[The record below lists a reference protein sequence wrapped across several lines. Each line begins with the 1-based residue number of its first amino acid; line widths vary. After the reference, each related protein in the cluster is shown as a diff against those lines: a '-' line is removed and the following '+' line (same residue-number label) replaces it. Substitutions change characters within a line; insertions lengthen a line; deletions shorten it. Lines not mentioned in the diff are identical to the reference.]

1 MNFYRKMK
9 TLLKSVKIV
18 DKKSDLNGQTK
29 DILINDGLISKIA
42 DKIDENADKVIE
54 GENLHVSTG
63 WIDMRVSPKDPGYE
77 SKEDL
82 NSLCKAAAAGGFTR
96 IVTLPNTKPTVQ
108 TKESIAYYRGF
119 SKTQVIDILPAAA
132 VTQNCEGKDF
142 TEMLD
147 LHHAGAVAFT
157 DGEHPLWNADILLK
171 TLQYLYP
178 INALLMN
185 RPEETTLTLFGQMHE
200 GIESTLLGMKGIPS
214 TAEELIVMRDLK
226 LLEYAFSQVSE
237 KPKDPVLH
245 FSTISTQRAVQLIR
259 EAKAKGL
266 PVSCDIAA
274 HQLAFTD
281 ADLKEFDTNL
291 KVNPPFRT
299 KADIEALQAG
309 LADGTIDVIVSD
321 HNPHDEE
328 AKNLEFDMADFGIIG
343 LETTFGV
350 ANSYGTLSLEA
361 LIDKFTVNPTRLL
374 RLTSDSIQEGR
385 TANLTIFNPDI
396 EWTFTA
402 RDIRSKARNT
412 PFIGQTLKGK
422 ALAVINKNYI
432 AD

>member
-1 MNFYRKMK
+1 LNFYRKMK
-9 TLLKSVKIV
+9 TLLKSVKII
-18 DKKSDLNGQTK
+18 DKKSDLNGQIK
-29 DILINDGLISKIA
+29 DILITEGKISKIA
-42 DKIDENADKVIE
+42 DNIEDKADKIIE
-54 GENLHVSTG
+54 GQNLYVSTG
-63 WIDMRVSPKDPGYE
+63 WIDMRVSAQDPGYE

-82 NSLCKAAAAGGFTR
+82 NSLAKAAAAGGFTR

-108 TKESIAYYRGF
+108 TKESIAYYKGF
-119 SKTQVIDILPAAA
+119 SKTQVVDILPAAA
-132 VTQNCEGKDF
+132 VTKNCEGKDF

-147 LHHAGAVAFT
+147 LHNAGAVAFT
-157 DGEHPLWNADILLK
+157 DGSHPLWNADILLK

-178 INALLMN
+178 IDGFLMN
-185 RPEETTLTLFGQMHE
+185 RPEETTLALFGQMHE

-226 LLEYAFSQVSE
+226 LLEYAYSNIAE
-237 KPKDPVLH
+237 KKTNAALH
-245 FSTISTQRAVQLIR
+245 FSTISTSRAVELIR

-299 KADIEALQAG
+299 KADIAALKAG

-321 HNPHDEE
+321 HNPQDEE

-343 LETTFGV
+343 LETAFAV
-350 ANSYGTLSLEA
+350 ANTYGNLSIEA
-361 LIDKFTVNPTRLL
+361 LVDKLTINAAKLL
-374 RLTSDSIQEGR
+374 RLPQESIEEG
-385 TANLTIFNPDI
+385 TEANLTIFAPDK
-396 EWTFTA
+396 EWTFTEK
-402 RDIRSKARNT
+402 DIRSKSKNT
-412 PFIGQTLKGK
+412 PFVGHTLKGK
-422 ALAVINKNYI
+422 VVGVINKNQF
-432 AD
+432 A

>member
-9 TLLKSVKIV
+9 TLLKSVKII
-18 DKKSDLNGQTK
+18 DKKSDFNGQVK
-29 DILINDGLISKIA
+29 DILIDEGKISKIA
-42 DKIDENADKVIE
+42 DKIDEKADKLIE
-54 GENLHVSTG
+54 GENLHVSIG

-82 NSLCKAAAAGGFTR
+82 SSLCKAAIAGGFTR

-108 TKESIAYYRGF
+108 TKESIAYYKGF
-119 SKTQVIDILPAAA
+119 SKTQLVDILPAAA
-132 VTQNCEGKDF
+132 VTKNCEGKDF

-147 LHHAGAVAFT
+147 LHNAGAVAYT

-178 INALLMN
+178 INGFLMN
-185 RPEETTLTLFGQMHE
+185 RPEEATLTLFGQMHE

-237 KPKDPVLH
+237 KRTHSALH
-245 FSTISTQRAVQLIR
+245 FSTISTKRAVELMR

-291 KVNPPFRT
+291 KVNPPFRAKT
-299 KADIEALQAG
+299 DIEALQAG

-321 HNPHDEE
+321 HNPQDEE
-328 AKNLEFDMADFGIIG
+328 SKNLEFDMADFGIIG
-343 LETTFGV
+343 LETAFAV
-350 ANSYGTLSLEA
+350 ANTHSKLPIEA
-361 LIDKFTVNPTRLL
+361 IIDKFTTNPAQLL
-374 RLTSDSIQEGR
+374 RLPEETIHEGSL
-385 TANLTIFNPDI
+385 ANLTIFNPDL
-396 EWTFTA
+396 EWAFTEK
-402 RDIRSKARNT
+402 DIRSKSKNT
-412 PFIGQTLKGK
+412 PFVGHLLKGK
-422 ALAVINKNYI
+422 VVGVINKNQI
-432 AD
+432 A

>member
-1 MNFYRKMK
+1 MNFYRKME
-9 TLLKSVKIV
+9 TLLKSVKII
-18 DKKSDLNGQTK
+18 DKKSDLNGQIK
-29 DILINDGLISKIA
+29 DILITDGKISKIA
-42 DKIDENADKVIE
+42 DKIEDKADRVVE
-54 GENLHVSTG
+54 GQNLCVSTG
-63 WIDMRVSPKDPGYE
+63 WIDMRVSAQDPGYE

-82 NSLCKAAAAGGFTR
+82 SSLAKAAAAGGFTR

-108 TKESIAYYRGF
+108 TKESIAYYKGF
-119 SKTQVIDILPAAA
+119 SKTQMVDILPAAA
-132 VTQNCEGKDF
+132 VTKNCEGKDF

-147 LHHAGAVAFT
+147 LHNAGAIAFT
-157 DGEHPLWNADILLK
+157 DGSHPLWNADILLK

-178 INALLMN
+178 IDGFLMN
-185 RPEETTLTLFGQMHE
+185 RPEETTLALFGQMHE

-226 LLEYAFSQVSE
+226 LLEYAYSNIAE
-237 KPKDPVLH
+237 KKTNAALH
-245 FSTISTQRAVQLIR
+245 FSTISTSRAVELIR

-299 KADIEALQAG
+299 KADIAALQAG

-321 HNPHDEE
+321 HNPQDEE

-343 LETTFGV
+343 LETAFAV
-350 ANSYGTLSLEA
+350 ANTYSNLSVESLV
-361 LIDKFTVNPTRLL
+361 DKFTINAAKLL
-374 RLTSDSIQEGR
+374 RLPEESIAEGAE
-385 TANLTIFNPDI
+385 ANLTIFAPDT
-396 EWTFTA
+396 EWTFTEK
-402 RDIRSKARNT
+402 DIRSKSKNT
-412 PFIGQTLKGK
+412 PFVGHKLKGK
-422 ALAVINKNYI
+422 VVGVINRNQF
-432 AD
+432 A

>member
-9 TLLKSVKIV
+9 TLLKSVKII
-18 DKKSDLNGQTK
+18 DKKSDLNGQIK
-29 DILINDGLISKIA
+29 DILITEGKISKIA
-42 DKIDENADKVIE
+42 DNIEDKADKIVE
-54 GENLHVSTG
+54 GQNLYVSTG
-63 WIDMRVSPKDPGYE
+63 WIDMRVSAQDPGYE

-82 NSLCKAAAAGGFTR
+82 NSLAKAAAAGGFTR

-108 TKESIAYYRGF
+108 TKESIAYYKGF
-119 SKTQVIDILPAAA
+119 SKTQVVDILPAAA
-132 VTQNCEGKDF
+132 VTKNCEGKDF

-147 LHHAGAVAFT
+147 LHNAGAVAFT
-157 DGEHPLWNADILLK
+157 DGSHPLWNADILLK

-178 INALLMN
+178 IDGFLMN
-185 RPEETTLTLFGQMHE
+185 RPEETTLALFGQMHE

-226 LLEYAFSQVSE
+226 LLEYAYSNIAE
-237 KPKDPVLH
+237 KKPNAALH
-245 FSTISTQRAVQLIR
+245 FSTISTSRAVALIR

-299 KADIEALQAG
+299 KADIAALQAG

-321 HNPHDEE
+321 HNPQDEE

-343 LETTFGV
+343 LETAFAV
-350 ANSYGTLSLEA
+350 ANTYGNLSIEA
-361 LIDKFTVNPTRLL
+361 LVDKLTVNAAKLL
-374 RLTSDSIQEGR
+374 RLPQESIEEG
-385 TANLTIFNPDI
+385 TEANLTIFAPDK
-396 EWTFTA
+396 EWTFTEK
-402 RDIRSKARNT
+402 DIRSKSRNT
-412 PFIGQTLKGK
+412 PFVGHTLKGK
-422 ALAVINKNYI
+422 VVGVINKNQF
-432 AD
+432 A

>member
-9 TLLKSVKIV
+9 TLLKSVKII
-18 DKKSDLNGQTK
+18 DKKSDLNGQIK
-29 DILINDGLISKIA
+29 DILITEGKISKIA
-42 DKIDENADKVIE
+42 DNIEDKADKIIE
-54 GENLHVSTG
+54 GQNLYVSTG
-63 WIDMRVSPKDPGYE
+63 WIDMRVSAQDPGYE

-82 NSLCKAAAAGGFTR
+82 NSLAKAAAAGGFTR

-108 TKESIAYYRGF
+108 TKESIAYYKGF
-119 SKTQVIDILPAAA
+119 SKTQVVDILPAAA
-132 VTQNCEGKDF
+132 VTKNCEGKDF

-147 LHHAGAVAFT
+147 LHNAGAVAFT
-157 DGEHPLWNADILLK
+157 DGSHPLWNADILLK

-178 INALLMN
+178 IDGFLMN
-185 RPEETTLTLFGQMHE
+185 RPEETTLALFGQMHE

-226 LLEYAFSQVSE
+226 LLEYAYSNIAE
-237 KPKDPVLH
+237 KKTNAALH
-245 FSTISTQRAVQLIR
+245 FSTISTSRAVELIR

-299 KADIEALQAG
+299 KADIAALKAG

-321 HNPHDEE
+321 HNPQDEE

-343 LETTFGV
+343 LETAFAV
-350 ANSYGTLSLEA
+350 ANTYGNLSIEA
-361 LIDKFTVNPTRLL
+361 LVDKLTINAAKLL
-374 RLTSDSIQEGR
+374 RLPQESIEEG
-385 TANLTIFNPDI
+385 TEANLTIFAPDK
-396 EWTFTA
+396 EWTFTEK
-402 RDIRSKARNT
+402 DIRSKSKNT
-412 PFIGQTLKGK
+412 PFVGHTLKGK
-422 ALAVINKNYI
+422 VVGVINKNQF
-432 AD
+432 A

>member
-1 MNFYRKMK
+1 MK
-9 TLLKSVKIV
+9 TLLKSVKII
-18 DKKSDLNGQTK
+18 DRKSDFNGQIK
-29 DILINDGLISKIA
+29 DILIIEGKISKIA
-42 DKIDENADKVIE
+42 DKIEDEGVKVIE
-54 GENLHVSTG
+54 GANLHVSTG

-82 NSLCKAAAAGGFTR
+82 TSLCRAAAAGGFTK
-96 IVTLPNTKPTVQ
+96 IVTLPNTRPTVQ
-108 TKESIAYYRGF
+108 TKESIAYYKGF
-119 SKTQVIDILPAAA
+119 SKTQVVDILPAAA
-132 VTQNCEGKDF
+132 ITKNCEGKDF

-147 LHHAGAVAFT
+147 LHNAGAIAFT

-178 INALLMN
+178 INGFLMN

-237 KPKDPVLH
+237 TGKNAVLH
-245 FSTISTQRAVQLIR
+245 FSTISTKRAVELIR
-259 EAKAKGL
+259 EAKVRGL

-291 KVNPPFRT
+291 KVNPPFREIN
-299 KADIEALQAG
+299 DIEALQEG

-321 HNPHDEE
+321 HNPQDEE
-328 AKNLEFDMADFGIIG
+328 SKNLEFDMADFGIIG
-343 LETTFGV
+343 LETSFGV
-350 ANSYGTLSLEA
+350 ANTYSKLSVEA
-361 LIDKFTVNPTRLL
+361 LVDKLTINPAKLL
-374 RLTSDSIQEGR
+374 RLSEETIKEGEI
-385 TANLTIFNPDI
+385 ANITIFNPDL
-396 EWTFTA
+396 EWTFMEK
-402 RDIRSKARNT
+402 DIRSKAKNT
-412 PFIGQTLKGK
+412 PFVGRKLRGKVIGI
-422 ALAVINKNYI
+422 INKNQF
-432 AD
+432 A

>member
-1 MNFYRKMK
+1 MK

-18 DKKSDLNGQTK
+18 DTKSDFNGQVK
-29 DILINDGLISKIA
+29 DILIEDGKISRIA
-42 DKIDENADKVIE
+42 DEIEDKTDTFIK
-54 GENLHVSTG
+54 GENLYVSTG

-82 NSLCKAAAAGGFTR
+82 NSLTKAAVAGGFTK

-108 TKESIAYYRGF
+108 TKESIAYYKGF
-119 SKTQVIDILPAAA
+119 SKTQVVDILPAAA
-132 VTQNCEGKDF
+132 VTKNCEGKDF

-147 LHHAGAVAFT
+147 LHNAGAVAFT

-178 INALLMN
+178 INGFLMN

-226 LLEYAFSQVSE
+226 LLEYAFSQVSGE
-237 KPKDPVLH
+237 IIHSALH
-245 FSTISTQRAVQLIR
+245 FSTISTKRSVELIR

-321 HNPHDEE
+321 HNPQDEE
-328 AKNLEFDMADFGIIG
+328 SKNLEFDMADFGIIG
-343 LETTFGV
+343 LETAFAV
-350 ANSYGTLSLEA
+350 ANTYSNLPIETLIEKL
-361 LIDKFTVNPTRLL
+361 TNNPAQLL
-374 RLTSDSIQEGR
+374 RLPEETIKEGSP
-385 TANLTIFNPDI
+385 ANLTIFNPDL
-396 EWTFTA
+396 EWTFSEK
-402 RDIRSKARNT
+402 DIHSKSKNT
-412 PFIGQTLKGK
+412 PFIGHTLKGK
-422 ALAVINKNYI
+422 VVRVINKNQM
-432 AD
+432 A

>member
-1 MNFYRKMK
+1 MK
-9 TLLKSVKIV
+9 TLLKSVKII
-18 DKKSDLNGQTK
+18 DNKSDLNGQIK
-29 DILINDGLISKIA
+29 DIFIEEGKISRIADIIEEKA
-42 DKIDENADKVIE
+42 DKIIE
-54 GENLHVSTG
+54 GENLHVSIG

-82 NSLCKAAAAGGFTR
+82 SSLCKAAAAGGFTK

-108 TKESIAYYRGF
+108 TKESIAYYKGF
-119 SKTQVIDILPAAA
+119 SKTQLVDILPAAA
-132 VTQNCEGKDF
+132 VTKNCEGKDF

-147 LHHAGAVAFT
+147 LNNAGAVAFT

-178 INALLMN
+178 INGFLMN
-185 RPEETTLTLFGQMHE
+185 HPEETTLTLFGQMHE

-214 TAEELIVMRDLK
+214 TAEEIIVMRDLK
-226 LLEYAFSQVSE
+226 LLEYAFSQITE
-237 KPKDPVLH
+237 KKADSALH
-245 FSTISTQRAVQLIR
+245 FSTISTKKAVELIR

-309 LADGTIDVIVSD
+309 LADGTIDSIVSD
-321 HNPHDEE
+321 HNPQDEE
-328 AKNLEFDMADFGIIG
+328 SKNLEFDMADFGIIG
-343 LETTFGV
+343 LETAFAV
-350 ANSYGTLSLEA
+350 ANTYSNLSIETLIEKL
-361 LIDKFTVNPTRLL
+361 TNNPAKLL
-374 RLTSDSIQEGR
+374 RLAEETIQEGSL
-385 TANLTIFNPDI
+385 ANLTIFNPDL
-396 EWTFTA
+396 EWTFTEK
-402 RDIRSKARNT
+402 DIRSKSKNT
-412 PFIGQTLKGK
+412 PFVDQTFKGK
-422 ALAVINKNYI
+422 VIGVINKNQI
-432 AD
+432 A